1 MIVRTGFIRKGIAF
15 IIGEPVGMASKKI
28 FTPVS
33 HAEIFERL
41 VCD

>member
-1 MIVRTGFIRKGIAF
+1 MVVRVGFIRKGIVL
-15 IIGEPVGMASKKI
+15 ITGEPIGMASKKI

-33 HAEIFERL
+33 HAEIIERL